1 MKNLL
6 IIAIVFSSV
15 QLSFGQIDLKKAASA
30 VSTEASKSSKG
41 IMDALTSQLGLS
53 ALQTPKVANL
63 VTTFLSAKST
73 LAPLLQTKPAEYKTK
88 LTTAQTELT
97 NGMKGALNPDQF
109 TKFLSL
115 KPKQAD
121 AANALSQLFF

>member
-1 MKNLL
+1 MKKLL
-6 IIAIVFSSV
+6 IIFIAFSSV
-15 QLSFGQIDLKKAASA
+15 QTTFGQIDLKKAASA
-30 VSTEASKSSKG
+30 ASTEASKSSKG
-41 IMDALTSQLGLS
+41 IMDTLTSQLGLS
-53 ALQTPKVANL
+53 LTQTPKISNL
-63 VTTFLSAKST
+63 VSTFLSAKST
-73 LAPLLQTKPAEYKTK
+73 IAPLLQTKPAEYKTK
-88 LTTAQTELT
+88 LATAQTELT